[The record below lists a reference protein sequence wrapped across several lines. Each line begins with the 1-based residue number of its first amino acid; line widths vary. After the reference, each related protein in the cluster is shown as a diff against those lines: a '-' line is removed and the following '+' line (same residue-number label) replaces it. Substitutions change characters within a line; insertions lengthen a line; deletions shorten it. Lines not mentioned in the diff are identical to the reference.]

1 VEVGEPIPADVVEAW
16 CKEGSEVFLERLRH
30 RIEELRMRCRARL
43 RMRTLGTF
51 PPPGPA
57 DRAYWEQG
65 A

>member
-1 VEVGEPIPADVVEAW
+1 VVEAW

-43 RMRTLGTF
+43 RERTDGAF

-65 A
+65 G